1 MGNGLHESDIR
12 ERSHVVTHIKDES
25 LLNKQSPTLPGFE
38 HMKRA
43 FNSYWNAT
51 VVKILPG
58 EYYVTRQDEYLMTVL
73 GSCVSAC
80 VRDCENGIGGMNH
93 FLLPLKS
100 QSGDKDRGFSAASR
114 YGNFAMEHL
123 INAILKHGGCREA
136 LEVKIF
142 GGAQVL
148 TQLNDIGKRNIDFVR
163 EYIRAEGLRLVAED
177 VGDVCSRKLV
187 YHPISGRAKI
197 KKLHAAG
204 TRTVAEQDRRFLDEL
219 DSHPLAG
226 EVELF

>member
-1 MGNGLHESDIR
+1 MTRD
-12 ERSHVVTHIKDES
+12 KDTSS
-25 LLNKQSPTLPGFE
+25 LRKLGPALPGFE
-38 HMKRA
+38 HMKRT

-58 EYYVTRQDEYLMTVL
+58 EYYVTLQDEYIMTVL

-80 VRDCENGIGGMNH
+80 VRDCEKGIGGMNH

-100 QSGDKDRGFSAASR
+100 QSGEKDRGFSAASR

-123 INAILKHGGCREA
+123 INAILKHGGRREA
-136 LEVKIF
+136 LEIKIF
-142 GGAQVL
+142 GGAQL
-148 TQLNDIGKRNIDFVR
+148 LKQLNDIGKRNIDFMR

-177 VGDVCSRKLV
+177 VGNVCSRKVV
-187 YHPISGRAKI
+187 YHPISGRAKV

-219 DSHPLAG
+219 NSHPVAG
-226 EVELF
+226 DVELF